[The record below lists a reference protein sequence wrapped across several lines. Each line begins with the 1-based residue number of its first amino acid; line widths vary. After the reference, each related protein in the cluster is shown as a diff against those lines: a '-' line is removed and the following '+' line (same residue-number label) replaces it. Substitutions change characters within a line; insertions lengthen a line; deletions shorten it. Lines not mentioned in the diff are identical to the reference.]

1 MSDEMIAIRMGT
13 IKIGLE
19 AEMKGYR
26 LTSKAPR
33 CFKIIEIEF
42 GIKAKRSAQ
51 GKRAAYEKFCE
62 RFGFMPKPEPG
73 NDKGAT
79 NG

>member
-1 MSDEMIAIRMGT
+1 MSDEMTALRMST
-13 IKIGLE
+13 IKMGLE
-19 AEMKGYR
+19 AEMNGFR

-51 GKRAAYEKFCE
+51 GKRVAYEEFCK
-62 RFGFMPKPEPG
+62 RFGFTPKT
-73 NDKGAT
+73 DKGAT
-79 NG
+79 DGGAS